1 MEIGCLGTLASVAG
15 LLEVAP
21 ASADGVLVETLVRP
35 DEVARNCTSV
45 CGWFAE
51 VKAASMSTDEVA
63 IYCIGGAM
71 GPQKMIGKHQQ
82 HSKSCISERIDSE
95 RV

>member
-1 MEIGCLGTLASVAG
+1 VAG

-21 ASADGVLVETLVRP
+21 ASADGVLIEALVRP
-35 DEVARNCTSV
+35 DEVARNFTSV

-51 VKAASMSTDEVA
+51 VKSASVSADEVA
-63 IYCIGGAM
+63 INCIGGVM
-71 GPQKMIGKHQQ
+71 GPLKMIGKHQQ
-82 HSKSCISERIDSE
+82 HCKSCISERIDFE